1 MSHHIKGQPRHQSTL
16 FPESIDDFVTEDN
29 PVRVIDMFV
38 DHLDLLDLGFETV
51 NPKLTGRPGYHPST
65 MLKLY
70 IYGYLNRIQSS
81 RRLEKESHRN
91 VELMWLLERLR
102 PDFKT
107 IANFRKDNGKG
118 IKNVCR
124 KFVEL
129 CRQLNMFE
137 DSVFAIDGSKFKAV
151 NNKSKNYT
159 PAKVQA
165 HIERTEKSIQQYLS
179 QMDTKDGDEKDI
191 DTTVSTSKLAWLEQR
206 LVELKALEIQV
217 NEHPDKQVSQ
227 TDPDARLMK
236 TQHMQRQVCYNV
248 QSAVDTKHHLIVEH
262 DVTMTTDRGQLTL
275 VAEQVQ
281 KTLGKQDITIIADK
295 GYFSRNDIK
304 ATQDLGMTA
313 NVPQTDTSGS
323 AKKGIFNKS
332 LFKYDK
338 DKDLY
343 ICPAGEELPHRRNV
357 TEDGLEQKVYVNF
370 YACRDCSIRDK
381 CTKSLKEP
389 RKMRRWAHEEEID
402 AMQQRLDDNPKISV
416 LRRQTVEHPFG
427 TIKMWMGATHF
438 LMKRRKNVSIEM
450 NLHVLA
456 YNLKR
461 MMTIMGTTGLMEAI
475 RQYGGDL
482 A

>member
-1 MSHHIKGQPRHQSTL
+1 MSHHTKGQSRHQSTL
-16 FPESIDDFVTEDN
+16 FPEAIDDFVTEDN
-29 PVRVIDMFV
+29 PIRVIDVFV
-38 DHLDLLDLGFETV
+38 DQLDLLALGFEAV
-51 NPKLTGRPGYHPST
+51 NAKLTGRPGYHPST

-102 PDFKT
+102 PVFKT
-107 IANFRKDNGKG
+107 IANFRKENGKG

-129 CRQLNMFE
+129 CRQLNMFDE
-137 DSVFAIDGSKFKAV
+137 SVFAIDGSKFKAV

-159 PAKVQA
+159 PSKVQF
-165 HIERTEKSIQQYLS
+165 HIDRVEKSIEKYLS

-191 DTTVSTSKLAWLEQR
+191 DTTVSASKLAWLEAR
-206 LVELKALEIQV
+206 LVELKALEKEV

-236 TQHMQRQVCYNV
+236 THHMERQVCYNV

-262 DVTMTTDRGQLTL
+262 DVTMTVDRGQLTL
-275 VAEQVQ
+275 VAAQVQ
-281 KTLGKQDITIIADK
+281 KTLGKKNITIIADK

-304 ATQDLGMTA
+304 ATQDLGMTVK
-313 NVPQTDTSGS
+313 VPQIDTSGS

-338 DKDLY
+338 NKDIY

-357 TEDGLEQKVYVNF
+357 TEDGLEQKVYVNHI
-370 YACRDCSIRDK
+370 ACRDCTVRAK
-381 CTKSLKEP
+381 CTTSLKEP
-389 RKMRRWAHEEEID
+389 RKMKRWVHEKMID
-402 AMQQRLDDNPKISV
+402 AMQQRVDDNPDIPV
-416 LRRQTVEHPFG
+416 LRKQTVEHPFG

-438 LMKRRKNVSIEM
+438 LMKRKKNVSIEM

-475 RQYGGDL
+475 SQ
-482 A
+482 

>member
-1 MSHHIKGQPRHQSTL
+1 MSHHIQGQSRSQSTL
-16 FPESIDDFVTEDN
+16 FPEAIDDFIAEDN
-29 PVRVIDMFV
+29 PIRVIDVFV
-38 DHLDLLDLGFETV
+38 DQLDLLELGFEAV
-51 NPKLTGRPGYHPST
+51 NAKLTGRPGYHPST

-129 CRQLNMFE
+129 CRQLNMFD

-159 PAKVQA
+159 PSKVQF
-165 HIERTEKSIQQYLS
+165 HIDRVEKSIEKYLS

-191 DTTVSTSKLAWLEQR
+191 DTTVSTSKLAWLEAR
-206 LVELKALEIQV
+206 LIELKALEKEV

-236 TQHMQRQVCYNV
+236 THHMERQVCYNV

-262 DVTMTTDRGQLTL
+262 DVTMTVDRGQLTL
-275 VAEQVQ
+275 VAAQVQ
-281 KTLGKQDITIIADK
+281 KTLGKKNITIIADK

-304 ATQDLGMTA
+304 AAQDLGMTA

-338 DKDLY
+338 NKDIY

-357 TEDGLEQKVYVNF
+357 TEDGLEQKVYVNHI
-370 YACRDCSIRDK
+370 ACRDCTIRDK

-389 RKMRRWAHEEEID
+389 RKMKRWVHEHVID
-402 AMQQRLDDNPKISV
+402 TMQQRLDDNPDIPV
-416 LRRQTVEHPFG
+416 LRKKTVEHPFG

-438 LMKRRKNVSIEM
+438 LMRRKKNVSIEM
-450 NLHVLA
+450 SLNVLA

-475 RQYGGDL
+475 SK
-482 A
+482 

>member
-1 MSHHIKGQPRHQSTL
+1 MSHHIKGQSRHQSTL
-16 FPESIDDFVTEDN
+16 FPEAIDDFVTEDN
-29 PVRVIDMFV
+29 PIRVIDIFV
-38 DHLDLLDLGFETV
+38 DQLDLLDLGFEAV
-51 NPKLTGRPGYHPST
+51 NAKETGRPGYHPAT

-91 VELMWLLERLR
+91 VELMWLLERLK

-129 CRQLNMFE
+129 CRQLNMFD

-159 PAKVQA
+159 PSKVQF
-165 HIERTEKSIQQYLS
+165 HIDRVEKSIEKYLN
-179 QMDTKDGDEKDI
+179 QMDTKDGNEKHI
-191 DTTVSTSKLAWLEQR
+191 ETTVSPSKLAWLQQR
-206 LVELKALEIQV
+206 LAELKALETEV

-236 TQHMQRQVCYNV
+236 THHMERQVCYNV

-262 DVTMTTDRGQLTL
+262 DVTMTVDRGQLTS
-275 VAEQVQ
+275 VAAQVQ
-281 KTLGKQDITIIADK
+281 KTLRKKDITIIADK

-338 DKDLY
+338 NKDIF
-343 ICPAGEELPHRRNV
+343 ICPAGKELPHRRNV
-357 TEDGLEQKVYVNF
+357 TEDGLEQKVYVNHI
-370 YACRDCSIRDK
+370 ACRDCTIRDK

-389 RKMRRWAHEEEID
+389 RKMKRWVHEHIID
-402 AMQQRLDDNPKISV
+402 AMQQRLEDDADMPV
-416 LRRQTVEHPFG
+416 LRKQTVEHPFG

-438 LMKRRKNVSIEM
+438 LMKRKKNVSIEM
-450 NLHVLA
+450 SLHVLA

-461 MMTIMGTTGLMEAI
+461 MMSIMGTVGLMEAI
-475 RQYGGDL
+475 RQ
-482 A
+482 

>member
-1 MSHHIKGQPRHQSTL
+1 MAHHILGQSRTQTTL
-16 FPESIDDFVTEDN
+16 FPEVLEDFVTEDN
-29 PVRVIDMFV
+29 PVQVIDVFV
-38 DHLDLLDLGFETV
+38 EGLDLETLGFEGV
-51 NPKLTGRPGYHPST
+51 IAKSKGRPSYHPAIL
-65 MLKLY
+65 LKLY

-91 VELMWLLERLR
+91 VELMWLLGRLK

-107 IANFRKDNGKG
+107 IADFRKNNGKG

-124 KFVEL
+124 RFVEI
-129 CRQLNMFE
+129 CRQMNMFS
-137 DSVFAIDGSKFKAV
+137 DSIFAIDGSKFKAV

-159 PAKVQA
+159 PSKVQF
-165 HIERTEKSIQQYLS
+165 HIDRVEKSIEKYLS

-191 DTTVSTSKLAWLEQR
+191 DTTVSASKLAWLEAR
-206 LVELKALEIQV
+206 LVELKALEKEV

-236 TQHMQRQVCYNV
+236 THHMERQVCYNV

-262 DVTMTTDRGQLTL
+262 DVTMTVDRGQLTL
-275 VAEQVQ
+275 VAAQVQ
-281 KTLGKQDITIIADK
+281 KTLGKKNITIIADK

-304 ATQDLGMTA
+304 ATQDLGMTV

-338 DKDLY
+338 NKDIY

-357 TEDGLEQKVYVNF
+357 TEDGLEQKVYVNHI
-370 YACRDCSIRDK
+370 ACRDCTIRAK
-381 CTKSLKEP
+381 CTTSLKEP
-389 RKMRRWAHEEEID
+389 RKMKRWVHEEVID
-402 AMQQRLDDNPKISV
+402 AMQQRLDDNPDIPV
-416 LRRQTVEHPFG
+416 LRKQTVEHPFG

-438 LMKRRKNVSIEM
+438 LMRRKKNVSIEM
-450 NLHVLA
+450 SLNVLA

-461 MMTIMGTTGLMEAI
+461 MMTIMGITGLMEAMM
-475 RQYGGDL
+475 

>member
-1 MSHHIKGQPRHQSTL
+1 MSHHIKGQSRLQSTL
-16 FPESIDDFVTEDN
+16 FPEAIDDFVTEDN
-29 PVRVIDMFV
+29 PIRVIDVFV
-38 DHLDLLDLGFETV
+38 DQLDLLDLGFKAV
-51 NPKLTGRPGYHPST
+51 NAKPTGRPGYHPST

-124 KFVEL
+124 KFVEI
-129 CRQLNMFE
+129 CRQLNMFH
-137 DSVFAIDGSKFKAV
+137 DSAFAIDGSKFKAV

-159 PAKVQA
+159 PSKVQF
-165 HIERTEKSIQQYLS
+165 HIDRVEKSIEKYLN

-191 DTTVSTSKLAWLEQR
+191 DTTVSTSKLAWLEAR
-206 LVELKALEIQV
+206 LVELKTLEKEV

-227 TDPDARLMK
+227 TDPDARLMH
-236 TQHMQRQVCYNV
+236 THHMERRVCYNV

-262 DVTMTTDRGQLTL
+262 DVTMTVDRGQLTL

-281 KTLGKQDITIIADK
+281 KTLGMKDITIIADK

-332 LFKYDK
+332 LFKYDDSK
-338 DKDLY
+338 DIY

-357 TEDGLEQKVYVNF
+357 TEDGLEQKVYVNHI
-370 YACRDCSIRDK
+370 ACRDCTIRAK

-389 RKMRRWAHEEEID
+389 RKIKRWVHEEVID
-402 AMQQRLDDNPKISV
+402 AMQQRLEDNAEIPV
-416 LRRQTVEHPFG
+416 LRKQTVEHPFG

-438 LMKRRKNVSIEM
+438 LMKRKKNVSIEM

-475 RQYGGDL
+475 RQ
-482 A
+482 